1 MEKSRKPFIVLDDN
15 LSRTGLVIARVM
27 IGLLWFTQLLWK
39 LPPSFGCPANFAVS
53 TSITARTTG
62 LCDWVGLM
70 SIYSLIP
77 LQASLVKSLVIPNLA
92 WMGYLIFLMEALVAV
107 TLILGLFTRL
117 GGVAGLLQAL
127 NLLLGV
133 SAVPG
138 EWYWTYLM
146 LAIFGLVFLA
156 IPAGRLLG
164 LDARLRPRLQAGV
177 DKGNRLAKILLA
189 LDLTR
194 HGENGSLQELDP
206 RRIRILANCTLP
218 GRFGGWRPA

>member
-1 MEKSRKPFIVLDDN
+1 MEKLFKPDNAVVDKVSRV
-15 LSRTGLVIARVM
+15 GLVIARVV
-27 IGLLWFTQLLWK
+27 IGILWFTQLLWK

-92 WMGYLIFLMEALVAV
+92 WMGWLIFLMEAFVAV

-117 GGVAGLLQAL
+117 GGLVALLQAL
-127 NLLLGV
+127 NLFFGV

-138 EWYWTYLM
+138 EWYWSYLM
-146 LAIFGLVFLA
+146 LAILGLIFLA
-156 IPAGRLLG
+156 IPAGRILG
-164 LDARLRPRLQAGV
+164 LDAWLRPRLQAGAE
-177 DKGNRLAKILLA
+177 KGNWLSKILLA
-189 LDLTR
+189 F
-194 HGENGSLQELDP
+194 S
-206 RRIRILANCTLP
+206 
-218 GRFGGWRPA
+218 